1 MVMVA
6 VEEEVETSKKMDSHS
21 SIKSVMLVVE
31 EAVAVLVFLLV
42 LVLMVDL
49 EMVVLTHLVVMVVLD
64 LSKQVESKVEQV
76 AMEEIMQEK
85 Q

>member
-6 VEEEVETSKKMDSHS
+6 VEVAVEILKKMDSHS
-21 SIKSVMLVVE
+21 LTKSVMLVVE

-42 LVLMVDL
+42 LVVVKDL
-49 EMVVLTHLVVMVVLD
+49 EMVVKLILVLLD
-64 LSKQVESKVEQV
+64 LHKQVESKVEQV
-76 AMEEIMQEK
+76 EKVEIMQMK